1 VITEFPA
8 TKLTL
13 TDVGMSRG
21 NYHLFSG
28 VSFELTPGQVLWV
41 HGDNGIGKT
50 TLLRIA
56 SGFTPPETG
65 TASYSMSGQSCKP
78 ENIIAY
84 QGHQTG
90 FKAKLTVQEELSFW
104 AKLHGFNGQLP
115 DIFTLIGLG
124 EKLSVPTG
132 SLSAGQKRRL
142 GLGRLI
148 ISQKPVWIMDEP
160 AASLDAEGSQL
171 TEMIISDHTARGGSV
186 IIASHSP
193 AKVLGQNARRL
204 TLRAAS

>member
-1 VITEFPA
+1 
-8 TKLTL
+8 
-13 TDVGMSRG
+13 
-21 NYHLFSG
+21 
-28 VSFELTPGQVLWV
+28 
-41 HGDNGIGKT
+41 
-50 TLLRIA
+50 
-56 SGFTPPETG
+56 
-65 TASYSMSGQSCKP
+65 
-78 ENIIAY
+78 
-84 QGHQTG
+84 
-90 FKAKLTVQEELSFW
+90 
-104 AKLHGFNGQLP
+104 LP